1 MDAPESRTRQ
11 IPGVPKEAAAILET
25 TFQRILAEAT
35 FADAWTLGSDSPED
49 EPLSSTDLKLVVPL
63 AAPWNGSILIGASE
77 ETARDLAA
85 GFHSLPDAMVDRALA
100 LEFLAELA
108 EMLARDLFCASEM
121 PVETRQPFEP
131 RQESVAS
138 MWAQA
143 LGSRTFLGC
152 NGTGRILAALI
163 ATTE

>member
-1 MDAPESRTRQ
+1 MDAPETPARQ

-35 FADAWTLGSDSPED
+35 FADAWVLPSGSSDADS
-49 EPLSSTDLKLVVPL
+49 LAVADLKLVVPL
-63 AAPWNGSILIGASE
+63 DTPWKGSILIGASE

-108 EMLARDLFCASEM
+108 EMLARDLFCASDI

-131 RQESVAS
+131 RQESAS
-138 MWAQA
+138 TMWAQA
-143 LGSRTFLGC
+143 GESRTFLGC
-152 NGTGRILAALI
+152 NGTGRILAAMI
-163 ATTE
+163 AHTE